1 MNTYTYSYRS
11 DSNKEIIGRVQ
22 AADLFEAQIKVA
34 TIKQL
39 GLLLFA
45 FLKALR
51 AFLSAI
57 WVTVHVLIIHASASL
72 IFSVNRNPFCKKTLE
87 IL

>member
-34 TIKQL
+34 MIKKL
-39 GLLLFA
+39 SIESINKLFEI
-45 FLKALR
+45 KK
-51 AFLSAI
+51 
-57 WVTVHVLIIHASASL
+57 SL
-72 IFSVNRNPFCKKTLE
+72 NSEKDVRTYQN
-87 IL
+87 